1 MQDIDLFPDEDLSQY
16 RNKQGEHVRKGSLTI
31 QYLRWYVVGL
41 KPIGQISNSNS
52 LLTVSGCYDYDF
64 VTKILQTL
72 CHIENMHFYATKV
85 WDEKVRDNRNSQLLK

>member
-52 LLTVSGCYDYDF
+52 LLTVSGCYD
-64 VTKILQTL
+64 
-72 CHIENMHFYATKV
+72 
-85 WDEKVRDNRNSQLLK
+85 DNFMT